1 MLHER
6 QRFSPARR
14 RIAQLLPLA
23 LMLLIFGLSSISIDL
38 TAPKAGALGWVP
50 PSLQN
55 ILHIPLYGLLTFLW
69 FGALAAWGMGA
80 RRRLPLAALIA
91 LGYGLFD
98 EWYQLSVP
106 GRFGS
111 LTDVALNVVG
121 ILLALLFC
129 HWFQQ
134 RFWSSSTKTE

>member
-1 MLHER
+1 MPQVRH
-6 QRFSPARR
+6 RFSPRQR

-23 LMLLIFGLSSISIDL
+23 LMLVIFGLSSISIDL
-38 TAPKAGALGWVP
+38 AAPKAGALGWVP

-55 ILHIPLYGLLTFLW
+55 FLHIPLYGLLTFLW
-69 FGALAAWGMGA
+69 FGALAAWGVGP
-80 RRRLPLAALIA
+80 RSRLLLAGLIA

-111 LTDVALNVVG
+111 LTDVALNLVG

-134 RFWSSSTKTE
+134 RFWSPSAKSD